1 MPVCPAYYN
10 CSLHITGQHSC
21 DCRTSHTQSREEK
34 HTIDQQVIKQQIHTD
49 CHNSCFHWKN
59 SLSAL
64 SQSTGINLYHHKR
77 RQSQQHNIQILFSII
92 QRICNLLRSTLSL
105 KIHTDQILSNSQKQ
119 QNRPDCQDHSHP
131 ELIPECLPH
140 TLMILLPKVL
150 CRKNTRSG
158 HPSENTQIIDKNQL
172 IHNGSPRHLLRT
184 DPPDHNIIQQTH
196 EIRDSILDHDRNSHS
211 QNHHI
216 KLPVTDKLLTKR

>member
-1 MPVCPAYYN
+1 
-10 CSLHITGQHSC
+10 
-21 DCRTSHTQSREEK
+21 
-34 HTIDQQVIKQQIHTD
+34 
-49 CHNSCFHWKN
+49 
-59 SLSAL
+59 
-64 SQSTGINLYHHKR
+64 
-77 RQSQQHNIQILFSII
+77 
-92 QRICNLLRSTLSL
+92 
-105 KIHTDQILSNSQKQ
+105 
-119 QNRPDCQDHSHP
+119 
-131 ELIPECLPH
+131 
-140 TLMILLPKVL
+140 MILLPKVL

-172 IHNGSPRHLLRT
+172 IHNGSPRHLLRA